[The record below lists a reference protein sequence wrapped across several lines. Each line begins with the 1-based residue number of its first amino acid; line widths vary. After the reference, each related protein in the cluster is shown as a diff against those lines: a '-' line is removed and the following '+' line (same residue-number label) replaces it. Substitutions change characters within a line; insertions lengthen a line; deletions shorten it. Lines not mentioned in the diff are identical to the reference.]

1 MIVCFRR
8 AWLEKLL
15 VKKFAVKGKVREII
29 EFMFLVIKR
38 NFQKL
43 LHCLLLSFPVY
54 LVLVDL
60 RVHAMFRVAYRPPWS
75 I

>member
-15 VKKFAVKGKVREII
+15 VKKFAVKGKVCEII

-38 NFQKL
+38 KVTSL
-43 LHCLLLSFPVY
+43 LAVILSR
-54 LVLVDL
+54 LSCA
-60 RVHAMFRVAYRPPWS
+60 R
-75 I
+75 

>member
-15 VKKFAVKGKVREII
+15 VKKIAVKGKVREII

-60 RVHAMFRVAYRPPWS
+60 
-75 I
+75 